1 MNMKKIICIGE
12 LSLNMVLDA
21 QGQPLGAL
29 PGGRVANAAEI
40 LARNDF
46 KVLMASEAASDPV
59 GDIAVKSL
67 TDAGVDVTSVDRFT
81 EGRTPLNIFV
91 GATEGKP
98 ATITRYEQYPDECF
112 DIIWPRIDENDIV
125 VYGGFYAIDRRMRVR
140 LQRFLAHAVER
151 KAVLVYLPG
160 FLPQLEPRITRVM
173 PQILENLEMAHV
185 VIARANDLS
194 LIFGAN
200 TTDSC
205 YHDHIDFYCRSL
217 IAVEPA
223 CRRISYY
230 SGKDVCS
237 VEIPESTCE
246 GMIWNAG
253 AVAGVAA
260 AIAMHGYT
268 TADFENTTDE
278 LRRNVL
284 AQAASSANAA
294 AKNIRF
300 PYLGF

>member
-1 MNMKKIICIGE
+1 MKKIICIGE
-12 LSLNMVLDA
+12 LSLNMVLDV

-40 LARNDF
+40 LARNKF
-46 KVLMASEAASDPV
+46 NVLMASEAAADPM

-91 GATEGKP
+91 GASDGKP

-112 DIIWPRIDENDIV
+112 DIIWPRIDEDDIV
-125 VYGGFYAIDRRMRVR
+125 IFGGFYVIDKRMRPR
-140 LQRFLAHAVER
+140 MQRFLAHAVER

-160 FLPQLEPRITRVM
+160 FMPQLEPRITRVM

-194 LIFGAN
+194 LIFGAS
-200 TTDSC
+200 TADSC
-205 YHDHIDFYCRSL
+205 YSDHIDFYCRSL
-217 IAVEPA
+217 IVVEPA
-223 CRRISYY
+223 CRRMSYY
-230 SGKDVCS
+230 SGKVVSS
-237 VEIPESTCE
+237 VEIPEGTCE

-260 AIAMHGYT
+260 AIAESGYT
-268 TADFENTTDE
+268 VDDFETTTDK
-278 LRRNVL
+278 LRNNILDRA
-284 AQAASSANAA
+284 AQTANAA

>member
-1 MNMKKIICIGE
+1 MKKIICIGE

-21 QGQPLGAL
+21 QGQPLGVL

-40 LARNDF
+40 LARNKF
-46 KVLMASEAASDPV
+46 NVLMASEAAADSI

-91 GATEGKP
+91 GSSDGQAGS
-98 ATITRYEQYPDECF
+98 ITRYEQYPDECF
-112 DIIWPRIDENDIV
+112 DIIWPRIDEDDIV
-125 VYGGFYAIDRRMRVR
+125 VYGGFYAIDKRMRAR
-140 LQRFLAHAVER
+140 MQRFLANAAER

-200 TTDSC
+200 ATDSC

-217 IAVEPA
+217 IAIEPA

-230 SGKDVCS
+230 SGKEMCS

-253 AVAGVAA
+253 ATAGVAA
-260 AIAMHGYT
+260 AIIGYGYT
-268 TADFENTTDE
+268 AADFEATTDE

-284 AQAASSANAA
+284 AMAARTANAA
-294 AKNIRF
+294 AKTIRF

>member
-1 MNMKKIICIGE
+1 MKKIICIGE

-21 QGQPLGAL
+21 QGLPLGAL

-40 LARNDF
+40 LARNKF
-46 KVLMASEAASDPV
+46 NVLMASEAAADSV

-91 GATEGKP
+91 GASGDRA

-112 DIIWPRIDENDIV
+112 DIIWPRIDEDDIV
-125 VYGGFYAIDRRMRVR
+125 VYGGFYAIDKRMRVR

-200 TTDSC
+200 ATDSC

-217 IAVEPA
+217 IAIEPA

-230 SGKDVCS
+230 SGKEMCS
-237 VEIPESTCE
+237 VEIPESICE

-253 AVAGVAA
+253 ATAGVAA
-260 AIAMHGYT
+260 AIAEHGYT
-268 TADFENTTDE
+268 AADFEATTDE
-278 LRRNVL
+278 LRRNILGL
-284 AQAASSANAA
+284 AAQTANAA